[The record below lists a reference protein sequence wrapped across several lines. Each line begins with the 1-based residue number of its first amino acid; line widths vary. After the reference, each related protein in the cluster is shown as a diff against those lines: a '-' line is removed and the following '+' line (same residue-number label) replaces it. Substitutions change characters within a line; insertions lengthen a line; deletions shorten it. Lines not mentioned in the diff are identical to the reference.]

1 MSVDTDLK
9 AGLILDDFSRQLAD
23 AQIGY
28 ELAAGNLQ
36 FTIEKDGVTYQVEF
50 SERVL
55 LEHPIRDLEK
65 AVPRIIQQL
74 LVAGGPC
81 RLRVG
86 DDAVGSPAYA
96 LL

>member
-1 MSVDTDLK
+1 MSVNADLK
-9 AGLILDDFSRQLAD
+9 AGLILDDFSRQLTG

-28 ELAAGNLQ
+28 VLKAGTHQ

-65 AVPRIIQQL
+65 AVPRIIRQL
-74 LVAGGPC
+74 LVAGGPR
-81 RLRVG
+81 RLKVG
-86 DDAVGSPAYA
+86 DGAPAPA

>member
-28 ELAAGNLQ
+28 ELAAGNHQ

-65 AVPRIIQQL
+65 AVPRIIEQL
-74 LVAGGPC
+74 LEAGGPC

-86 DDAVGSPAYA
+86 DDAVGPASYA
-96 LL
+96 PL